1 MSKSNE
7 QRNSKKSPT
16 SSSLT
21 IADLLI
27 SDVFKKNNINLNK
40 VKTELSNEKKQMIRN
55 VVNDLTKQV
64 NDYVENTQ
72 KKDIK

>member
-7 QRNSKKSPT
+7 QRNSKKSST